1 MTRAE
6 GPPRVDWDRTYLTGR
21 AYNTDEKLAARQSIY
36 SFTKPSNEPGFFAW
50 GVSRIDWSGSEV
62 VLDVGCGNGMWQK
75 RLLRAM
81 PGLRTIGIDLSEGM
95 LGSLRKGWDGPGS
108 PTVAV
113 GDAQDLPVRNHSV
126 DVVLLMH
133 MLYHVPDRA
142 AALAES
148 RRALRVDGGS
158 AVVTTLG
165 RGHLHELRDLL
176 RGAIVEVRS
185 RDIGGSF
192 LSNPFDAAQ
201 ATVELPDAFSTVES
215 YVRLGHLEIT
225 DADPI
230 VAWAD
235 SQQDPELDA
244 LVPAGAAWEDVLNSV
259 RDTAAGRIE
268 EHGMFDVTT
277 EVAVFVCRP

>member
-6 GPPRVDWDRTYLTGR
+6 GPPRADWDRTYLTGR

-225 DADPI
+225 DAGPI